1 MKRIYNAFWYSID
14 GILFAW
20 SKEAAFRQ
28 VVLLALFG
36 FLYAFF
42 VIESRV
48 YSLFLCFSSFLCMII
63 ELLNT
68 GIEKAVDHTSLE
80 QHPLAKAAKD
90 VGSAAQL
97 LGLILFALTFLF
109 SYNQ

>member
-1 MKRIYNAFWYSID
+1 MRRIYNAFFYSLD

-20 SKEAAFRQ
+20 RSEPAFRQ
-28 VVLLALFG
+28 VFIIALIG
-36 FLYAFF
+36 IAYAFII
-42 VIESRV
+42 VKNPV
-48 YSLFLCFSSFLCMII
+48 YQALLCLCSFLCMII

-80 QHPLAKAAKD
+80 KHPLAKAAKD

-97 LGLILFALTFLF
+97 LGLILFAIIFFF
-109 SYNQ
+109 SYNK